1 MSKAVDE
8 ILNSIL
14 EEFKACRQAPEEFEA
29 KALYRLLNYCPPP
42 AVNVPTATREITTR
56 NPVQS

>member
-14 EEFKACRQAPEEFEA
+14 EEFKACRHAREEFEA
-29 KALYRLLNYCPPP
+29 KALYRLLNYCPPRS
-42 AVNVPTATREITTR
+42 VNVPTATGEITTR
-56 NPVQS
+56 KRV